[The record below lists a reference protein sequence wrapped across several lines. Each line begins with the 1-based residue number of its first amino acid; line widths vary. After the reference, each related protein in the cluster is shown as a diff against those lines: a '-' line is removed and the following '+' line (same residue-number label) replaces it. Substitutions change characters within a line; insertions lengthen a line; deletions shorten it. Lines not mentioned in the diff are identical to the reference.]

1 MAEWLERWLSN
12 HKVSSSN
19 LSVRKIF
26 SNFKSQKH
34 IVGKLNFGN
43 RTMLSRNYVY

>member
-19 LSVRKIF
+19 LSDRKIF
-26 SNFKSQKH
+26 SNLKSQKYV
-34 IVGKLNFGN
+34 VGKLYFGN
-43 RTMLSRNYVY
+43 RTLLSRNYVY